1 MKRILA
7 LDLAAETGFAIQ
19 RADGEVVTGVVC
31 FLSTLNPGSRWIRF
45 REWLKGM
52 IDFEDPQRI
61 IFEEPFIHMKHRSGI
76 GLSYGFK
83 TILEM
88 LAAQHEIPCHGI
100 APTVLKKWATGHG
113 NATKDQMAV
122 YARSMGWQVEN
133 HNICDAMWLLEYAR
147 KKNENSEHRN
157 LSARAQDGT
166 NA

>member
-7 LDLAAETGFAIQ
+7 LDLASETGFAVQ
-19 RADGEVVTGVVC
+19 RANGEVVTGVMC

-45 REWLKGM
+45 KDWLKGI

-113 NATKDQMAV
+113 NASKTQMAV
-122 YARSMGWQVEN
+122 FARSMGWNLTNDNE
-133 HNICDAMWLLEYAR
+133 IDARFLLHHATESIRR
-147 KKNENSEHRN
+147 KKNV
-157 LSARAQDGT
+157 A
-166 NA
+166 